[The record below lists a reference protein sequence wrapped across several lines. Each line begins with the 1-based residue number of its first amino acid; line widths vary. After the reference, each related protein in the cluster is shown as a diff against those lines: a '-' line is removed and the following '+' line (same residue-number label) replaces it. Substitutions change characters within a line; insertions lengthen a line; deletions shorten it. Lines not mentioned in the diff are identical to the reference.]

1 MADLGNVGLTLIQPR
16 QSLSR
21 GGFSQVKAPTNV
33 IIHIDDALP
42 YAGGIQR
49 NPVYFF
55 TQYGTRVDTTFVDTT
70 GNAYSYDWDDGNYYA
85 VQVGT
90 GNLWSILVAGTSV
103 TITHPFTNDRA
114 YAHAFAG

>member
-1 MADLGNVGLTLIQPR
+1 MVKLAMQRNPER
-16 QSLSR
+16 LS
-21 GGFSQVKAPTNV
+21 GFLLDDGHASTVHVPPSHTD
-33 IIHIDDALP
+33 HITDALP
-42 YAGGIQR
+42 YAGT
-49 NPVYFF
+49 NEVHPVYFF
-55 TQYGTRVDTTFVDTT
+55 TENGTRIDAADPDTS